1 MTKIVSRI
9 WIRAILAAAV
19 AYHTLWACSPVAQMP
34 PPVPMAKGEALVGG
48 ALTLGSYKSDTPNP
62 FASQDRDGRRY
73 VHGIVWGEAPVT
85 ERLTVG
91 GSFVTVDAGSTGALV
106 RFDAIQT
113 PHFVLSAQ
121 GRGGLVF
128 YELGVPVSVG
138 ITDDLWI
145 YAVPSLARRPFDG
158 EGIAG
163 TGFGTFTSRPH
174 TGALSL
180 GAYWT
185 SPGGAGV
192 GLEAGEVVYLDRQ
205 PDEHAPYITLSVG
218 YFNRPGAELD
228 APKRP

>member
-9 WIRAILAAAV
+9 WLRVILAAAV

-48 ALTLGSYKSDTPNP
+48 AFTLGSYKSDTLNP
-62 FASQDRDGRRY
+62 FAPVDREGRRY
-73 VHGIVWGEAPVT
+73 VHGIVWGETPLT

-138 ITDDLWI
+138 ITDDLWL

-158 EGIAG
+158 EEISG
-163 TGFGTFTSRPH
+163 TGFGTFTNKAH
-174 TGALSL
+174 TGALAL
-180 GAYWT
+180 GAYWS

-192 GLEAGEVVYLDRQ
+192 GLEAGEVVYLDRE
-205 PDEHAPYITLSVG
+205 PGEHAPYITLSLG
-218 YFNRPGAELD
+218 YFHRPGVEAD
-228 APKRP
+228 ALQRP